1 MKALNKNSDMLS
13 RIENEII
20 KTLKERLPQSLTRV
34 EAFDESAENY
44 DFPQGDGGAVF
55 VLYAGSTY
63 SPLDDQTSSAYAPRR
78 TLHWQVFVLVRSLRG
93 KNEGTIGA
101 NEAVEAVRL
110 ALQGQS
116 VVGATP
122 FIILSDKLE
131 ARIENGWRWVLEFS
145 HHIPAV
151 ADMRFSPENA
161 PAFPEPDKQ
170 HAFS

>member
-1 MKALNKNSDMLS
+1 MSNPDMLT
-13 RIENEII
+13 RLEAAILE
-20 KTLKERLPQSLTRV
+20 TLRARLPQSLTRV

-161 PAFPEPDKQ
+161 PAFSEPDKQ